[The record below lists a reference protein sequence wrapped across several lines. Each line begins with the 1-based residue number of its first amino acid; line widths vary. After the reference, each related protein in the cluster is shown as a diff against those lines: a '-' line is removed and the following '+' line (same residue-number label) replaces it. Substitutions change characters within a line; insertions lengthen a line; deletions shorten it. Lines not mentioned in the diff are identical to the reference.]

1 MSVKR
6 RKLKLTIYLWGKQ
19 GTLFGVHQGVDG
31 APDQEDFICQLFGL
45 SDKSLP
51 SEVLHEAALAMAAKG
66 R

>member
-19 GTLFGVHQGVDG
+19 GTVFGVTQGAG
-31 APDQEDFICQLFGL
+31 GTPDQEDFICQLFGL
-45 SDKSLP
+45 NDSSLP
-51 SEVLHEAALAMAAKG
+51 SEVLHEAALSLAAKG